1 MLNTTYTTQNDS
13 EPYLALFKTNFVPV
27 RLSFAQDQCQYGY
40 EMELNIFIEISW
52 VRDLLCPI
60 WLRHT
65 RRAQVFLVIVPQ
77 TPRYVWATLFF
88 HEPNIS

>member
-1 MLNTTYTTQNDS
+1 MCEERGQCTTQRRSYHVLRVHVNVEHHLCTRNDS

-60 WLRHT
+60 
-65 RRAQVFLVIVPQ
+65 
-77 TPRYVWATLFF
+77 
-88 HEPNIS
+88 